1 MSESTLR
8 EYTIRVEL
16 TVVFHGDV
24 IVKAA
29 SEAAACELAIEE
41 FQCDWSESESVRAT
55 TRVLSMEAP

>member
-24 IVKAA
+24 IVTAP

-41 FQCDWSESESVRAT
+41 FQCEWSESEAVRAT

>member
-24 IVKAA
+24 VVTAA
-29 SEAAACELAIEE
+29 SELAACELAIDE

-55 TRVLSMEAP
+55 TRVLSTEAP